1 MEFKLLEKWMKDYE
15 ENRVNQLNRTLELMT
30 KWKNALMTQR
40 TLSVN
45 DFGNPNS
52 IEIPE
57 LRAYCCPKVT
67 PRWYKVP
74 EQVVVK
80 NYSNEGGI
88 TLTTKEVNVIVDKL
102 EVEGNLY
109 DYYVGN
115 GDYFR
120 MKQKYDGLSEL
131 LNVNGCSDSDKGWL
145 ECGRTDEQI
154 KDKAHKDMLNQKQTI
169 ESKVR
174 KICGETIVSIDDNSG
189 EIFAKGSNDR
199 IAHLWASYA
208 GGYNA
213 GIIVNERHGQRLH
226 IRVYV
231 KEVRR

>member
-30 KWKNALMTQR
+30 KWKNALRTQR

-74 EQVVVK
+74 EQVVIK

-102 EVEGNLY
+102 EVEENLY

-115 GDYFR
+115 GDYLR
-120 MKQKYDGLSEL
+120 MKQKYDGLGKL
-131 LNVNGCSDSDKGWL
+131 LKVNDCSDSDKRWL

-154 KDKAHKDMLNQKQTI
+154 RAKAHKDMLNQKQTI

-174 KICGETIVSIDDNSG
+174 KICGETIVSIDDASG
-189 EIFAKGSNDR
+189 EIFAKGSNNK

-213 GIIVNERHGQRLH
+213 GTIVNKRHGQRLH

-231 KEVRR
+231 GFWRQ

>member
-1 MEFKLLEKWMKDYE
+1 MKLLEKWMKDYE

-30 KWKNALMTQR
+30 KWKNALNTQR

-57 LRAYCCPKVT
+57 LRAYCCVKVT

-80 NYSNEGGI
+80 NYSDVGGI

-131 LNVNGCSDSDKGWL
+131 LNMNGCSDSDKSWL
-145 ECGRTDEQI
+145 EYGRTDEQI
-154 KDKAHKDMLNQKQTI
+154 KDKAHKDMLTQKQAI

-174 KICGETIVSIDDNSG
+174 KICGETIVSIDDSSG

-231 KEVRR
+231 KEVK

>member
-1 MEFKLLEKWMKDYE
+1 MEFKLLDKWMKDYE

-30 KWKNALMTQR
+30 KWEEALRTQR
-40 TLSVN
+40 TLEVN
-45 DFGNPNS
+45 EPNGV
-52 IEIPE
+52 EIPE
-57 LRAYCCPKVT
+57 LNVYCGARVT
-67 PRWYKVP
+67 PRWFKVSEP
-74 EQVVVK
+74 VVVK

-88 TLTTKEVNVIVDKL
+88 TLTIKEVNVIVDKL

-109 DYYVGN
+109 NYYVGN

-131 LNVNGCSDSDKGWL
+131 LNVNDCSDSDKSWL
-145 ECGRTDEQI
+145 EYGRTDEDI
-154 KDKAHKDMLNQKQTI
+154 RNKAHKDMLKQKQAI
-169 ESKVR
+169 ELKVR
-174 KICGETIVSIDDNSG
+174 KICGETIVSIDDASG
-189 EIFAKGSNDR
+189 EIFAKGSNNR
-199 IAHLWASYA
+199 IAHLWSSYA

-231 KEVRR
+231 KEVK